1 MLVASPI
8 TLIALLTTVA
18 HSWRQDAIT
27 ENYREVARL
36 GREFYDR
43 LSVFAGH
50 FDEIRKK
57 LDGAVQ
63 AYNDAAGS
71 LEARVL
77 VSARRLRELQVTTG
91 DEIPPA
97 EPVERTPRLLKQMEL
112 IEQAQGP
119 GPRAQAGPEA

>member
-1 MLVASPI
+1 MM
-8 TLIALLTTVA
+8 
-18 HSWRQDAIT
+18 
-27 ENYREVARL
+27 
-36 GREFYDR
+36 F
-43 LSVFAGH
+43 
-50 FDEIRKK
+50 EIRKK

-112 IEQAQGP
+112 IEEAQGP
-119 GPRAQAGPEA
+119 GPKAQAGP